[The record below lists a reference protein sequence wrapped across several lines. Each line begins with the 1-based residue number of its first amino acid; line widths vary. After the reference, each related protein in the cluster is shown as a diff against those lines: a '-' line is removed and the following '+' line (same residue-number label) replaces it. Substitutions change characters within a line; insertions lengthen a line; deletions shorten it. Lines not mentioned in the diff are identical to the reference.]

1 MVRHRREAV
10 FKLFWWFQ
18 LWQCSFERMNIC
30 KKENEY
36 FTYEQKWLK
45 NKGALYAPHWRATSS
60 EEQSQLANVFLC
72 VLITELK
79 RPLLRNACMRAE
91 LPTPVGSGTCVGAHV
106 PHLATQRYDGLCWAE
121 SYCLIVELQ
130 DAVEEVLPTLRERGI
145 SVYLMSDSC
154 SVQGITALSDKISKA
169 SDQPLSRDLRANIH
183 IRSTA
188 LYIYTSGTTGNN
200 SKLLWNKRW
209 HAK

>member
-1 MVRHRREAV
+1 MHES
-10 FKLFWWFQ
+10 W
-18 LWQCSFERMNIC
+18 
-30 KKENEY
+30 
-36 FTYEQKWLK
+36 
-45 NKGALYAPHWRATSS
+45 TSHPS
-60 EEQSQLANVFLC
+60 G
-72 VLITELK
+72 IRDTWY
-79 RPLLRNACMRAE
+79 RP
-91 LPTPVGSGTCVGAHV
+91 TCVGAHV

-200 SKLLWNKRW
+200 SSETNAGTQNKIAMITVKLMRCIKLQTLDLCS
-209 HAK
+209 ATPSVLGEGC

>member
-1 MVRHRREAV
+1 MSE
-10 FKLFWWFQ
+10 
-18 LWQCSFERMNIC
+18 
-30 KKENEY
+30 
-36 FTYEQKWLK
+36 WLK

-60 EEQSQLANVFLC
+60 EEISQLANVFLC
-72 VLITELK
+72 ILIIELK

-91 LPTPVGSGTCVGAHV
+91 LPTPRACVGDTWYRPTCVGAHV
-106 PHLATQRYDGLCWAE
+106 PHLATQRYGGLCWAE
-121 SYCLIVELQ
+121 SYCLFVELQ
-130 DAVEEVLPTLRERGI
+130 DAVEEVLPTLREQGI

-188 LYIYTSGTTGNN
+188 LYIYTSGTTGND